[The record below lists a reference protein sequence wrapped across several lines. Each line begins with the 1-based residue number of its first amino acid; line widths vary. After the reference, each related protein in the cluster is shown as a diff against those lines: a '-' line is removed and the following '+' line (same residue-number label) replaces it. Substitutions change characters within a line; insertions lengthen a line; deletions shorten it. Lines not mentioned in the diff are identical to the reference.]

1 MKKIFLVIVAS
12 FLFNNFA
19 FSESITEWE
28 QTDYDTN
35 YYLKNGWK
43 ITFVNAYK
51 GKSND
56 EIIYTLQRQKKVMH
70 CRIWHYL
77 FFNLTESL
85 VFIAGTTH
93 LYFFKFLNK
102 V

>member
-19 FSESITEWE
+19 FSEAITEWE

-43 ITFVNAYK
+43 ITFVNAY
-51 GKSND
+51 GGRSQD
-56 EIIYTLQRQKKVMH
+56 EIIYTLQKQKKVMH
-70 CRIWHYL
+70 CRIWHYI
-77 FFNLTESL
+77 FE
-85 VFIAGTTH
+85 VC
-93 LYFFKFLNK
+93 YQPKK
-102 V
+102 